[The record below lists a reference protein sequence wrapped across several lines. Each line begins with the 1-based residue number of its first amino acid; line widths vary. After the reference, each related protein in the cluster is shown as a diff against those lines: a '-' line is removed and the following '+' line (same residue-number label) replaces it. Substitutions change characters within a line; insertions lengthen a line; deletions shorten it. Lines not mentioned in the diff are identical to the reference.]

1 MNGPKTK
8 LSPSSNLHTFSLSFE
23 VWICYPKE
31 ACFLEF
37 IANHN
42 SMCHGLEIDTCK
54 NLPIAPLQMCSFRI
68 GAAGVTTPGFSFSI
82 LLIFSRVLRIC
93 QNIFVCYLDSG
104 YTQKQSTRF
113 YFYNFHYLNSGI
125 VKMET

>member
-42 SMCHGLEIDTCK
+42 PMCHGLEIDTCK

-68 GAAGVTTPGFSFSI
+68 KWIFLNHKTYHAWRVPCSLFQVEKFCFIWQACIQNYVCFSLQENSDLASKI
-82 LLIFSRVLRIC
+82 LAIDHFGR
-93 QNIFVCYLDSG
+93 
-104 YTQKQSTRF
+104 
-113 YFYNFHYLNSGI
+113 
-125 VKMET
+125 